1 MNTRALLT
9 HKTTGHLTVQ
19 VKTAIFFIAALLTLV
34 SLPAF
39 AFDLHVMVSND
50 PVFGN
55 SEADDKYTA
64 GLGFEMQRG
73 FRTFA
78 VGERMFTDREAGER
92 FDETY
97 LTAEQRLAA
106 WGNWEPTVGIGVLH
120 IGRGLLGE
128 SVQNRIHKAIGSDV
142 LDLDYLAD
150 NHWYGEVAL
159 RLERGDVLGTGRLL
173 STRVELK
180 SAPGFRSWLRATT
193 RFEKAVGTHF
203 TFFAGGGF
211 HAEEA
216 NLKLLEQNVES
227 WGPTAELGIAWKE
240 MVLRW
245 SYNDY
250 GTKTSHL
257 TLGIDVPLRRITVG
271 HPEGSH

>member
-1 MNTRALLT
+1 MNTRALAT
-9 HKTTGHLTVQ
+9 YKTTGHITVQ
-19 VKTAIFFIAALLTLV
+19 VKTTLLLLATLLALAT
-34 SLPAF
+34 SPIF
-39 AFDLHVMVSND
+39 AFDLHVMINND

-55 SEADDKYTA
+55 EEGDDKYTA
-64 GLGFEMQRG
+64 GLGFEVQRG

-78 VGERMFTDREAGER
+78 VGERMFTDRKAGER

-97 LTAEQRLAA
+97 LTVEQRLAA
-106 WGNWEPTVGIGVLH
+106 WGNWHPTVGVGVLH

-128 SVQNRIHKAIGSDV
+128 SVQNQIHKVIGSDV
-142 LDLDYLAD
+142 LDLDYLAE

-173 STRVELK
+173 STQVELK
-180 SAPGFRSWLRATT
+180 SAPGFRSWLRAST

-203 TFFAGGGF
+203 TFFAGGGL
-211 HAEEA
+211 HAEDA
-216 NLKLLEQNVES
+216 NLSLLEKNVES

-257 TLGIDVPLRRITVG
+257 TLGIDVPLRRIIVG
-271 HPEGSH
+271 QPEKGR